1 MKNSK
6 KNFNLVVSNIMD
18 YNTQRK
24 QLKLPE
30 YGRAIQKMVDYCLQV
45 EDKDERTKVAKTIIN
60 LMGITNPQI
69 RDSVNFKHKLWD
81 HLAIMSDFKLDINW
95 EFEIPDE
102 KIINKTPGRLE
113 YSENDIYFRHYGKFS
128 RNFIEKIKT
137 IDNVE
142 EKKYLIELLANN
154 MKRMYII
161 WKKEYISDDI
171 IFNEIKKMSKDSIE
185 IPENLVLKEY
195 KDILSNQPN
204 NNNNLKK
211 KTKDNRQKDYRP
223 KDYRPK

>member
-1 MKNSK
+1 LKNSK